1 MYYNK
6 LIMDVKSI
14 NKIHSKSLQIKQ
26 KQIGSDMVIKF
37 NGAGFWN
44 VDSDDDMILPEAF
57 DRSLVA
63 RGPQSSA
70 NAKIAFCY
78 QHDLRQPLGR
88 FTSLVVENSNL
99 KAEAVFDDIP
109 LVKNVVIPQVNSG
122 TLNNTSI
129 GYRYTSNCKWMSP
142 LDILEEYGE
151 RMPIDKKNALIE
163 RYGSMNTDKII
174 YVCKE
179 LLLHEISIVTIGAN
193 DDTEIFGGKS
203 IEEVSEEFTKTIEE
217 IKSQLVGLT
226 TDEQYNALQRLD
238 RLESIKSHLTD
249 KQSKKSTKD
258 KDNQDGG
265 EKVFTIEIEKEKLIH
280 EINI

>member
-1 MYYNK
+1 MNK
-6 LIMDVKSI
+6 KSI
-14 NKIHSKSLQIKQ
+14 NKARSKSLSIKQ
-26 KQIGSDMVIKF
+26 KEIGSDMIIKF

-57 DRSLVA
+57 NASLAA
-63 RGPQSSA
+63 RGPESKA

-78 QHDLRQPLGR
+78 QHDLKKPLGR
-88 FTSLVVENSNL
+88 FTSLVVDSSNL

-109 LVKNVVIPQVNSG
+109 LVRDVVIPQVNSG

-129 GYRYTSNCKWMSP
+129 GYRYTSKCEWMSAKE
-142 LDILEEYGE
+142 ILEEYGD
-151 RMPIDKKNALIE
+151 RMPQDKKLALIE
-163 RYGSMNTDKII
+163 RYGSQNVDRNI

-203 IEEVSEEFTKTIEE
+203 IEENSEEFDKTVEE
-217 IKSQLVGLT
+217 LKSLLVGLT
-226 TDEQYNALQRLD
+226 ANDQYTALQNLD
-238 RLESIKSHLTD
+238 KLEAIKSHLTD
-249 KQSKKSTKD
+249 KQSNKTSKQKES
-258 KDNQDGG
+258 QDGG
-265 EKVFTIEIEKEKLIH
+265 EKVFTIELEEKKEIY

>member
-1 MYYNK
+1 
-6 LIMDVKSI
+6 MDIKSI
-14 NKIHSKSLQIKQ
+14 NKIHSKSLSIKQ

-217 IKSQLVGLT
+217 IKSQIVGLT

-238 RLESIKSHLTD
+238 KLESIKSHLTD
-249 KQSKKSTKD
+249 KQSKKSTKG
-258 KDNQDGG
+258 KDNQDNR
-265 EKVFTIEIEKEKLIH
+265 VFTIEIEKEELIH

>member
-1 MYYNK
+1 
-6 LIMDVKSI
+6 MDKKSI
-14 NKIHSKSLQIKQ
+14 NKARSKSLSIKQ
-26 KQIGSDMVIKF
+26 KEIGSDMIIKF

-57 DRSLVA
+57 NASLAA
-63 RGPQSSA
+63 RGPESKA

-78 QHDLRQPLGR
+78 QHDLKKPLGR
-88 FTSLVVENSNL
+88 FTSLIVDSSNL

-109 LVKNVVIPQVNSG
+109 LVRDVVIPQVNSG

-129 GYRYTSNCKWMSP
+129 GYRYTSKCEWMSAKE
-142 LDILEEYGE
+142 ILEEYGG
-151 RMPIDKKNALIE
+151 RMPQDKKSALID
-163 RYGSMNTDKII
+163 RYGSQNTDRNI

-203 IEEVSEEFTKTIEE
+203 VEENSEEFDKTVEE
-217 IKSQLVGLT
+217 LKSLLVGLT
-226 TDEQYNALQRLD
+226 ANDQYTALQNID
-238 RLESIKSHLTD
+238 KLEAIKSHLTD
-249 KQSKKSTKD
+249 KQSNKTSKQKE
-258 KDNQDGG
+258 NQEDS